1 MLPRCLLATTS
12 LQEFGID
19 IAKLT
24 TEGGKELVFNEFGV
38 GGGISPSGD
47 QPARTSEQVGLFAK
61 PPQNLHLGFTR
72 LFQRD
77 CIFCKA

>member
-1 MLPRCLLATTS
+1 MLGNDYPETLWQHTAA

-47 QPARTSEQVGLFAK
+47 QPARTSEQV
-61 PPQNLHLGFTR
+61 R
-72 LFQRD
+72 LQ
-77 CIFCKA
+77 